1 MLDQTNETKIE
12 TNLTSETDVNNQELQ
27 NENLE
32 NDLVQNENQENATN
46 ENGENKEIYGAPD
59 AYDFKS
65 IELPEGIQFDNA
77 LADKFAPVAKE
88 LNLSQE
94 SANKLVNLLVE
105 HQQSQLGNQ
114 KELIAAFK
122 KQELE
127 ASVIEYQ
134 KMMNNDAEMGAGDKE
149 KQNAF
154 IDVADKGYNAFA
166 SDGLK
171 NVLSQLGLVYHPE
184 VIKHFHALGKLTG
197 NDSIQQSTRPVDFN
211 QRAADVLYGNSKND

>member
-1 MLDQTNETKIE
+1 MQQQPNAEILENTV
-12 TNLTSETDVNNQELQ
+12 SETDVQNQEAQ
-27 NENLE
+27 SENLE
-32 NDLVQNENQENATN
+32 NEQAQIENKQIESE
-46 ENGENKEIYGAPD
+46 ENGANDEIYGAPD

-65 IELPEGIQFDNA
+65 IELPEGIQFDDA
-77 LADKFAPVAKE
+77 LAKKFEPVAKE

-134 KMMNNDAEMGAGDKE
+134 KMMNSDVEMGAGDKD
-149 KQNAF
+149 KLNAY

-166 SDGLK
+166 SEGLK
-171 NVLSQLGLVYHPE
+171 NTLEQLGLIYHPE
-184 VIKHFHALGKLTG
+184 IIKHFNKLGKLTG
-197 NDSIQQSTRPVDFN
+197 NDSIQQSTRPAGASE
-211 QRAADVLYGNSKND
+211 RPADVLYGNSQKQ

>member
-1 MLDQTNETKIE
+1 MQQQPNAEILENV
-12 TNLTSETDVNNQELQ
+12 TSETDVQNQEAQ
-27 NENLE
+27 SENLE
-32 NDLVQNENQENATN
+32 NEQAQIENQPKES
-46 ENGENKEIYGAPD
+46 EEQGENKEIYGAPD

-77 LADKFAPVAKE
+77 LAQKFEPVAKE

-134 KMMNNDAEMGAGDKE
+134 KMMNSDVEMGAGDKD
-149 KQNAF
+149 KQNAY

-166 SDGLK
+166 SEGLK
-171 NVLSQLGLVYHPE
+171 NTLEQLGLIYHPE
-184 VIKHFHALGKLTG
+184 VIKHFHKLGKLTG
-197 NDSIQQSTRPVDFN
+197 NDSIQQSTRPAGASE
-211 QRAADVLYGNSKND
+211 RPADVLYGNSQK

>member
-1 MLDQTNETKIE
+1 MQQQPNAEILENV
-12 TNLTSETDVNNQELQ
+12 TSETDVQNQEAQ
-27 NENLE
+27 SENLE
-32 NDLVQNENQENATN
+32 NEQAQIENQSKES
-46 ENGENKEIYGAPD
+46 EEQGENKEIYGAPD
-59 AYDFKS
+59 SYDFKS

-77 LADKFAPVAKE
+77 LAQKFEPVAKE

-114 KELIAAFK
+114 KEIIAAFK

-134 KMMNNDAEMGAGDKE
+134 KMMNSDVEMGAGDKD
-149 KQNAF
+149 KQNAY

-166 SDGLK
+166 SEGLK
-171 NVLSQLGLVYHPE
+171 NTLEQLGLIYHPE
-184 VIKHFHALGKLTG
+184 VIKHFHKLGKLTG
-197 NDSIQQSTRPVDFN
+197 NDSIQQSTRPAGASE
-211 QRAADVLYGNSKND
+211 RPADVLYGNSQK